1 MPSSSDFG
9 YRSSRIR
16 AAIASALR
24 RCSVGAIVL
33 VPLVAASVACTVK
46 EAQKPEPGGSAG
58 SGPSSSSGGGEAA
71 GTSNRGNDAGSPARE
86 GGGGAAGASTQKTE
100 AGSPG
105 AAGSTGSKA
114 CGDVGAEGICTG
126 DVVEYCSDGELVS
139 IDCGQ
144 VNATCEVTG
153 DEAVCADLIR
163 AAACGELTPLGT
175 CDGNVMRYCDE
186 SGAVGVARSINCA
199 AWGRVC
205 DPKAGADGGA
215 DCISHGACPSDVDEN
230 GVCSDNELRFCEANA
245 DGDSE
250 LFVFDCGLDEC
261 RQVDDFSDC
270 FAADFEDG
278 CGSVT
283 AEGTCIDGSV
293 NRCLGNVVAREDC
306 QVLGLEC
313 EQGDGGAS
321 CQRGACPAECVSG
334 FTCTDGLC
342 VADTTPER
350 EWTIAVYSVADNNLS
365 DALWQDLNEM
375 EEVGSGDDLEVL
387 LQIEFSDTFSSSVPS
402 DYRTG
407 AYRMVVTQDSADDSS
422 ASLEAAT
429 DLGDDVNMGSSAT
442 LTEFLRWA
450 AENHPARRM
459 ALILANHG
467 LGYQGGFF
475 DTGSDSSMD
484 LRELVAGVRDS
495 GVHLDLLGMD
505 ACMLGMHEVGMALRG
520 VADIMVASEE
530 VEPGAGWPYD
540 EILKTLQA
548 TPTLSASELGE
559 AVVTSY
565 ADAFSSGLRAR
576 SATMATFDL
585 ATLPALND
593 RLADFTRTVL
603 TQAPGKRTDIKTAV
617 ASNDLMRSQAADITD
632 LGSILDVFSQED
644 PFVGPIATSA
654 TDVNA
659 WFEESN
665 AVLSVRGTRN
675 KEGTS
680 GLGIYFPEVAWSQY
694 SSKTYGTYQASTSF
708 LPLQPW
714 LALVGSLSASEESA
728 QTPGEGA
735 VDSFSVILT
744 WGDEA
749 GGTQSSA
756 DLDLYVYEPNGEF
769 GTPANGSTTT
779 NGLLSADSY
788 DTELSTESYELQPE
802 HQAGTYIILVSLY
815 FIPEGDQAFPRLQ
828 IYRDDLP
835 GGSRTLVRGKV
846 VDRELV
852 EIPMDDSSLL
862 DDTISADNF
871 QDVLDLEYSNLWY
884 ATTIEVSA
892 ADEGT

>member
-1 MPSSSDFG
+1 
-9 YRSSRIR
+9 
-16 AAIASALR
+16 
-24 RCSVGAIVL
+24 VL
-33 VPLVAASVACTVK
+33 
-46 EAQKPEPGGSAG
+46 
-58 SGPSSSSGGGEAA
+58 
-71 GTSNRGNDAGSPARE
+71 
-86 GGGGAAGASTQKTE
+86 
-100 AGSPG
+100 
-105 AAGSTGSKA
+105 
-114 CGDVGAEGICTG
+114 
-126 DVVEYCSDGELVS
+126 EYCSDGAFVS
-139 IDCGQ
+139 VDCAQ
-144 VNATCEVTG
+144 VNATCQVT
-153 DEAVCADLIR
+153 DEEAVCTDLVR

-215 DCISHGACPSDVDEN
+215 DCVSHGACPSGVDDN
-230 GVCSDNELRFCEANA
+230 GICNDNELQFCETN
-245 DGDSE
+245 DEGDSE

-261 RQVDDFSDC
+261 RQVGDFSDC

-283 AEGTCIDGSV
+283 AEGACVDGSV

-306 QVLGLEC
+306 PVLGLEC
-313 EQGDGGAS
+313 AEGNDGAS
-321 CQRGACPAECVSG
+321 CQRGECPAQCVSG
-334 FTCTDGLC
+334 YTCTDGLC
-342 VADTTPER
+342 VADSTPER
-350 EWTIAVYSVADNNLS
+350 EWTVAVFSVADNNLS

-375 EEVGSGDDLEVL
+375 EQVGSGEDLQILV
-387 LQIEFSDTFSSSVPS
+387 QIEFSDTFSSSVPAQ
-402 DYRTG
+402 YRTG
-407 AYRMVVTQDSADDSS
+407 AYRMVVQQDSESDSS
-422 ASLEAAT
+422 VSLEGAT

-450 AENHPARRM
+450 AENYPARRM
-459 ALILANHG
+459 ALVLANHG

-505 ACMLGMHEVGMALRG
+505 ACMQGMHEVGMAFRG
-520 VADIMVASEE
+520 VADILVASEE

-540 EILKTLQA
+540 EILKTLET
-548 TPTLSASELGE
+548 TPSMSASELAD
-559 AVVTSY
+559 AVVNGY

-576 SATMATFDL
+576 SATMASFDL
-585 ATLPALND
+585 AALPALND
-593 RLADFTRTVL
+593 RLAGFTQTVL
-603 TQAPGKRTDIKTAV
+603 TQAPGMRNDVKTAV
-617 ASNDLMRSQAADITD
+617 ASDDLMRSQAADITD
-632 LGSILDVFSQED
+632 LGSILDVFSRAD
-644 PFVGPIATSA
+644 PFLGPIATSA
-654 TDVNA
+654 AEVNA
-659 WFEESN
+659 WFKDSD
-665 AVLSVRGTRN
+665 AVLSARGTRN

-694 SSKTYGTYQASTSF
+694 SSKTYASYQTSTSF
-708 LPLQPW
+708 LPLEPW
-714 LALVGSLSASEESA
+714 YALVGSLSASEESA

-735 VDSFSVILT
+735 VDWFSVVLR

-749 GGTQSSA
+749 GGTESSA

-815 FIPEGDQAFPRLQ
+815 DIPEGEQAFPRLQ
-828 IYRDDLP
+828 LFRNDLP
-835 GGSRTLVRGKV
+835 GGSRTLLRGKV

-852 EIPMDDSSLL
+852 EVPMDESNLL
-862 DDTISADNF
+862 NDTISADNF

-892 ADEGT
+892 SDAEKAD